1 MGRTEKNQITG
12 VRPIEKTWSF
22 YFSSFREG
30 RVEISGVLDSDQK
43 LYMGLLGLSLCIIC
57 ALGQDSPR
65 RVFQGLAGADWVFQ
79 THVRLPLSLS
89 LSPRLLGLPAYWV
102 LGLTHTPPSKRKK
115 SWGMLQRRA
124 TSFGAGC
131 GEQGPDFK

>member
-1 MGRTEKNQITG
+1 MRIGNGEDRKKQITG

-43 LYMGLLGLSLCIIC
+43 LNMGLLGLSLCIIC

-79 THVRLPLSLS
+79 THVRLPL
-89 LSPRLLGLPAYWV
+89 PALCAPGY
-102 LGLTHTPPSKRKK
+102 
-115 SWGMLQRRA
+115 
-124 TSFGAGC
+124 
-131 GEQGPDFK
+131 